1 MQLYKEKKS
10 ELEADARMT
19 SPDAIEEE
27 LCAYMRHTMT
37 HSFTT
42 KMLSIVDELTRSYLP
57 ASHSLKAPTI
67 TGMTSHVQVDVSK
80 RTVSSF
86 AKKYR

>member
-1 MQLYKEKKS
+1 MLGNLTGEFMQLYKEKKR
-10 ELEADARMT
+10 ELEVDPRMT

-57 ASHSLKAPTI
+57 SSHSLKAPTI
-67 TGMTSHVQVDVSK
+67 TGITSHKQN
-80 RTVSSF
+80 F
-86 AKKYR
+86 F